1 MSVRKNISQQNFLI
15 IYKIMD
21 SLVKKIYEIM
31 VNKVVDQSY
40 QVTVNDPVNEV

>member
-40 QVTVNDPVNEV
+40 QITVNDPVTEV

>member
-40 QVTVNDPVNEV
+40 QITVNDPVNEV

>member
-1 MSVRKNISQQNFLI
+1 
-15 IYKIMD
+15 MD

>member
-1 MSVRKNISQQNFLI
+1 MSVRKNISQQNFLT
-15 IYKIMD
+15 IYKIVD

-40 QVTVNDPVNEV
+40 QITVNDPVNEV

>member
-21 SLVKKIYEIM
+21 SLVKKIYEKM

>member
-1 MSVRKNISQQNFLI
+1 
-15 IYKIMD
+15 MD

-40 QVTVNDPVNEV
+40 QITVNDPVNEV